1 MSFTNGRDK
10 RSIAI
15 RIITASSSA
24 RRSGVGIR
32 EAQQLLESETSANN
46 LILIDGPQNYGL
58 QPTPKAVSPGKGLK
72 FGRFLCALAF
82 KLHHEPFI
90 RFGQRC
96 NPIFQDTSDKSAFC
110 QLFCYCCAFVLV
122 SIDLKPASRADE
134 DCSSTRSLWCVS
146 KIVSVGWVMLRMK

>member
-15 RIITASSSA
+15 RIITANSSA

-58 QPTPKAVSPGKGLK
+58 QPTPKAVNPGIG
-72 FGRFLCALAF
+72 
-82 KLHHEPFI
+82 
-90 RFGQRC
+90 
-96 NPIFQDTSDKSAFC
+96 
-110 QLFCYCCAFVLV
+110 
-122 SIDLKPASRADE
+122 
-134 DCSSTRSLWCVS
+134 
-146 KIVSVGWVMLRMK
+146 